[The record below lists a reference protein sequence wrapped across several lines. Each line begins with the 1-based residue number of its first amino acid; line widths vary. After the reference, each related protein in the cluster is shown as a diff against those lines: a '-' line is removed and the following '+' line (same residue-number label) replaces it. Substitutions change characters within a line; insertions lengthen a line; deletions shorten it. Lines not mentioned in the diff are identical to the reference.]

1 MILLP
6 AIDLYE
12 GKAVRLK
19 KGDYAEMTV
28 YREDP
33 VNLASEM
40 EAQGAEWIHIVDLE
54 GAKSGLAPNLP
65 IAREIARTTGLK
77 VEYGGGLRGL
87 EVLERCIDGGVSR
100 AILGTAAVTDPELL
114 ADAVARWGEKIAA
127 GADIREGKIAIKG
140 WMETAEEGLEAFL
153 DRMLAVGVQTAICTD
168 ISRDG
173 MLKGTNREL
182 YASLADRKGPRLVA
196 SGGVSSLEDI
206 RALRDMGLYGAILG
220 KAYYTG
226 AVDLREGIRAAK

>member
-19 KGDYAEMTV
+19 KGDYKEMTV

-33 VNLASEM
+33 VRLAAEM
-40 EAQGAEWIHIVDLE
+40 EAQGAEWLHMVDLE

-65 IAREIARTTGLK
+65 IAAEIARTTRLK
-77 VEYGGGLRGL
+77 VEYGGGLRSL

-100 AILGTAAVTDPELL
+100 AILGTAAVMDPDLL
-114 ADAVARWGEKIAA
+114 DAAVARWGEKIAA

-140 WMETAEEGLEAFL
+140 WLETAEETLTAFL
-153 DRMLAVGVQTAICTD
+153 DRMLAAGVQTAICTD

-173 MLKGTNREL
+173 MLRGTNREL

-206 RALRDMGLYGAILG
+206 RALRDMELYGAILG

-226 AVDLREGIRAAK
+226 AVDLREGIEAAT

>member
-6 AIDLYE
+6 AIDLYA

-33 VNLASEM
+33 VTLAAEM

-65 IAREIARTTGLK
+65 IAREITRTTGLK
-77 VEYGGGLRGL
+77 VEYGGGLRSL
-87 EVLERCIDGGVSR
+87 EVLEKCMDGGVSR
-100 AILGTAAVTDPELL
+100 AILGTAAVTDPDLL
-114 ADAVARWGEKIAA
+114 AAAVARWGEKIAA

-140 WMETAEEGLEAFL
+140 WLETAEEGLEPFL
-153 DRMLAVGVQTAICTD
+153 DRMLAVGVHTAICTD

-182 YASLADRKGPRLVA
+182 YASLADRPGPRLVA

-206 RALRDMGLYGAILG
+206 RALRALGLYGAILG

-226 AVDLREGIRAAK
+226 AVDLREGIEAAT

>member
-33 VNLASEM
+33 VALAAEM
-40 EAQGAEWIHIVDLE
+40 EAQGAEWIHMVDLE
-54 GAKSGLAPNLP
+54 GAKTGLAPNLP
-65 IAREIARTTGLK
+65 IAREIARTTRLM
-77 VEYGGGLRGL
+77 VEYGGGLRSL
-87 EVLERCIDGGVSR
+87 ETLERCIDGGVSR
-100 AILGTAAVTDPELL
+100 AILGTAAVTDPDLL
-114 ADAVARWGEKIAA
+114 SAAVARWGERIAA
-127 GADIREGKIAIKG
+127 GADIRDGRIAIKG
-140 WMETAEEGLEAFL
+140 WLETAEETLTAFL
-153 DRMLAVGVQTAICTD
+153 DRMLAVGVRTAICTD

-173 MLKGTNREL
+173 MLRGTNREL
-182 YASLADRKGPRLVA
+182 YASLAHRRGPQLVA

-206 RALRDMGLYGAILG
+206 RALRELGLYGAILG

-226 AVDLREGIRAAK
+226 AVDLREGLKAAI

>member
-77 VEYGGGLRGL
+77 VEYGGGLRSL
-87 EVLERCIDGGVSR
+87 EILERCIDGGVSR

-114 ADAVARWGEKIAA
+114 AAAVARWGGKIAA
-127 GADIREGKIAIKG
+127 GADIKDGKIAIKG
-140 WMETAEEGLEAFL
+140 WLETAEEGLEAFL
-153 DRMLAVGVQTAICTD
+153 DRMEAVGVQTAICTD

-226 AVDLREGIRAAK
+226 AVDLREGIEAAT

>member
-33 VNLASEM
+33 VKLASEM

-77 VEYGGGLRGL
+77 VEYGGGLRSL
-87 EVLERCIDGGVSR
+87 ETLERCIDGGVSR

-114 ADAVARWGEKIAA
+114 AAAVARWGEKIAA
-127 GADIREGKIAIKG
+127 GADIRDGKIAIKG
-140 WMETAEEGLEAFL
+140 WLETAEEGLEAFL

-226 AVDLREGIRAAK
+226 AVDLREGIEAAT

>member
-1 MILLP
+1 
-6 AIDLYE
+6 
-12 GKAVRLK
+12 
-19 KGDYAEMTV
+19 
-28 YREDP
+28 
-33 VNLASEM
+33 
-40 EAQGAEWIHIVDLE
+40 
-54 GAKSGLAPNLP
+54 
-65 IAREIARTTGLK
+65 
-77 VEYGGGLRGL
+77 
-87 EVLERCIDGGVSR
+87 VSR
-100 AILGTAAVTDPELL
+100 AILGTAAVTDPEML
-114 ADAVARWGEKIAA
+114 AAAVARWGEKIAA
-127 GADIREGKIAIKG
+127 GADIKDGKIAIKG
-140 WMETAEEGLEAFL
+140 WLETAEEGLEAFL

-226 AVDLREGIRAAK
+226 AVDLREGIEAAT

>member
-33 VNLASEM
+33 VKLASEM

-77 VEYGGGLRGL
+77 VEYGGGLRSL
-87 EVLERCIDGGVSR
+87 ETLERCIDGGVSR

-114 ADAVARWGEKIAA
+114 AAAVARWGEKIAA
-127 GADIREGKIAIKG
+127 GADIRDGKIAIKG
-140 WMETAEEGLEAFL
+140 WLETAEEGLEAFL

-226 AVDLREGIRAAK
+226 AVDLREGIEAAI

>member
-77 VEYGGGLRGL
+77 VEYGGGLRSL

-100 AILGTAAVTDPELL
+100 AILGTAAVTDPKLL
-114 ADAVARWGEKIAA
+114 AAAVARWGEKIAA

-140 WMETAEEGLEAFL
+140 WLETAEEGLEAFL

-173 MLKGTNREL
+173 MLRGTNREL
-182 YASLADRKGPRLVA
+182 YASLAGRKGPKLVA

-206 RALRDMGLYGAILG
+206 RALKALGLYGAILG

-226 AVDLREGIRAAK
+226 AVDFREGLEAAR

>member
-77 VEYGGGLRGL
+77 VEYGGGLRSL
-87 EVLERCIDGGVSR
+87 EVLEKCMDGGVSR

-114 ADAVARWGEKIAA
+114 AAAVARWGEKIAA
-127 GADIREGKIAIKG
+127 GADIKDGKIAIKG
-140 WMETAEEGLEAFL
+140 WLETAEEGLEAFL
-153 DRMLAVGVQTAICTD
+153 DRMEAVGVQTAICTD

-226 AVDLREGIRAAK
+226 AVDLREGIEAAT

>member
-6 AIDLYE
+6 AIDLYA
-12 GKAVRLK
+12 GKAVRLN

-33 VNLASEM
+33 VALAAEM

-65 IAREIARTTGLK
+65 IAREITRTTGLK
-77 VEYGGGLRGL
+77 VEYGGGLRSL
-87 EVLERCIDGGVSR
+87 EVLEKCMDGGVSR
-100 AILGTAAVTDPELL
+100 AILGTAAVTDPDLL
-114 ADAVARWGEKIAA
+114 AAAVARWGEKIAA

-140 WMETAEEGLEAFL
+140 WLETAEEGLEAFL
-153 DRMLAVGVQTAICTD
+153 DRMLACGVQTAICTD

-182 YASLADRKGPRLVA
+182 YASLADRPGPRLVA

-206 RALRDMGLYGAILG
+206 RALRALGLYGAILG

-226 AVDLREGIRAAK
+226 AVDLREGIEAAT

>member
-77 VEYGGGLRGL
+77 VEYGGGLRSL

-114 ADAVARWGEKIAA
+114 AAAVARWGEKIAA
-127 GADIREGKIAIKG
+127 GADIKDGKIAIKG
-140 WMETAEEGLEAFL
+140 WLETAEEGLEAFL
-153 DRMLAVGVQTAICTD
+153 DRMEAVGVQTAICTD

-206 RALRDMGLYGAILG
+206 RVLRDMGLYGAILG

-226 AVDLREGIRAAK
+226 AVDLREGIEAAT

>member
-77 VEYGGGLRGL
+77 VEYGGGLRSL
-87 EVLERCIDGGVSR
+87 EILERCIDGGVSR

-114 ADAVARWGEKIAA
+114 AAAVARWGGKIAA
-127 GADIREGKIAIKG
+127 GADIKDGKIAIKG
-140 WMETAEEGLEAFL
+140 WLETAEEGLEAFL

-226 AVDLREGIRAAK
+226 AVDLREGIEAAT

>member
-77 VEYGGGLRGL
+77 VEYGGGLRSL

-114 ADAVARWGEKIAA
+114 AAAVARWGEKIAA
-127 GADIREGKIAIKG
+127 GADIKDGKIAIKG
-140 WMETAEEGLEAFL
+140 WLETAEEGLEAFL
-153 DRMLAVGVQTAICTD
+153 DRMEAVGVQTAICTD

-220 KAYYTG
+220 KAYYTR
-226 AVDLREGIRAAK
+226 AVDLREGIEAAT

>member
-33 VNLASEM
+33 VNLATEM

-77 VEYGGGLRGL
+77 VEYGGGLRSL
-87 EVLERCIDGGVSR
+87 EVLEKCMDGGVSR

-114 ADAVARWGEKIAA
+114 AAAVARWGEKIAA
-127 GADIREGKIAIKG
+127 GADIKDGKIAIKG
-140 WMETAEEGLEAFL
+140 WLETAEEGLEAFL
-153 DRMLAVGVQTAICTD
+153 DRMEAVGVQTAICTD

-226 AVDLREGIRAAK
+226 AVDLREGIEAAT

>member
-6 AIDLYE
+6 AIDLYG

-19 KGDYAEMTV
+19 KGDYNEMTV

-33 VNLASEM
+33 VDLAAEM

-65 IAREIARTTGLK
+65 IAAEIARVTGLR
-77 VEYGGGLRGL
+77 VEYGGGLRSL
-87 EVLERCIDGGVSR
+87 EILERCLDGGVSR

-114 ADAVARWGEKIAA
+114 SAAVTRWGEKIAA
-127 GADIREGKIAIKG
+127 GADIKDGRIAIKG
-140 WMETAEEGLEAFL
+140 WLETAEEDLEAFL
-153 DRMLAVGVQTAICTD
+153 DRMSAMGVQTAICTD

-173 MLKGTNREL
+173 MLRGTNREL
-182 YASLADRKGPRLVA
+182 YASLAGRKGPRLVA

-226 AVDLREGIRAAK
+226 AVDLREGIEAAI

>member
-6 AIDLYE
+6 AIDLFE

-40 EAQGAEWIHIVDLE
+40 EVQGAEWIHIVDLE

-77 VEYGGGLRGL
+77 VEYGGGLRSP

-114 ADAVARWGEKIAA
+114 AAAVARWGEKIAA
-127 GADIREGKIAIKG
+127 GADIKDGKIAIKG
-140 WMETAEEGLEAFL
+140 WLETAEEGVEAFL
-153 DRMLAVGVQTAICTD
+153 DRMEAVGVQTAICTD

-226 AVDLREGIRAAK
+226 AVDLREGIEAAT

>member
-33 VNLASEM
+33 VKLASEM

-77 VEYGGGLRGL
+77 VEYGGGLRSL
-87 EVLERCIDGGVSR
+87 ETLERCIDGGVSR

-114 ADAVARWGEKIAA
+114 AAAVARWGEKIAA
-127 GADIREGKIAIKG
+127 GADIKDGKIAIKG
-140 WMETAEEGLEAFL
+140 WLETAEEGLEAFL
-153 DRMLAVGVQTAICTD
+153 DRMEAVGVQTAICTD

-226 AVDLREGIRAAK
+226 AVDLREGIEAAI

>member
-6 AIDLYE
+6 AIDLYA

-33 VNLASEM
+33 ITLAAEM

-54 GAKSGLAPNLP
+54 GAKNGLAPNLP

-77 VEYGGGLRGL
+77 VEYGGGLRSL
-87 EVLERCIDGGVSR
+87 EVLEKCMDGGVSR
-100 AILGTAAVTDPELL
+100 AILGTAAVTDPDLL
-114 ADAVARWGEKIAA
+114 AAAVARWGEKIAA
-127 GADIREGKIAIKG
+127 GADIREGKIGIKG
-140 WMETAEEGLEAFL
+140 WLETAEEGLEPFL
-153 DRMLAVGVQTAICTD
+153 DRMLAVGVHTAICTD

-182 YASLADRKGPRLVA
+182 YASLADRPGPRLVA

-206 RALRDMGLYGAILG
+206 RALRALGLYGAILG

-226 AVDLREGIRAAK
+226 AVDLREGIEAAT

>member
-6 AIDLYE
+6 AIDLYA

-33 VNLASEM
+33 VALAAEM

-77 VEYGGGLRGL
+77 VEYGGGLRSL
-87 EVLERCIDGGVSR
+87 EVLEKCMDGGVSR
-100 AILGTAAVTDPELL
+100 AILGTAAVTDPDLL
-114 ADAVARWGEKIAA
+114 AAAVARWGEKIAA

-140 WMETAEEGLEAFL
+140 WLETAEEGLEPFL
-153 DRMLAVGVQTAICTD
+153 DRMLAVGVHTAICTD

-182 YASLADRKGPRLVA
+182 YASLADRPGPRLVA

-206 RALRDMGLYGAILG
+206 RALRALGLYGAILG

-226 AVDLREGIRAAK
+226 AVDLREGIEAAT

>member
-77 VEYGGGLRGL
+77 VEYGGGLRSL

-114 ADAVARWGEKIAA
+114 AAAVARWGEKIAA
-127 GADIREGKIAIKG
+127 GADIKDGKIAIKG
-140 WMETAEEGLEAFL
+140 WLETAEEGLEAFL
-153 DRMLAVGVQTAICTD
+153 DRMEAVGVQTAICTD

-226 AVDLREGIRAAK
+226 AVDLREGIEAAT

>member
-6 AIDLYE
+6 AIDLYG

-33 VNLASEM
+33 VTLAAEM

-77 VEYGGGLRGL
+77 VEYGGGLRSL
-87 EVLERCIDGGVSR
+87 EVLEKCMDGGVSR
-100 AILGTAAVTDPELL
+100 AILGTAAVTDPDLL
-114 ADAVARWGEKIAA
+114 AAAVARWGEKIAA

-140 WMETAEEGLEAFL
+140 WLETAEEGLEPFL
-153 DRMLAVGVQTAICTD
+153 DRMLAVGVHTAICTD

-182 YASLADRKGPRLVA
+182 YASLADRPGPRLVA

-206 RALRDMGLYGAILG
+206 RALRALGLYGAILG

-226 AVDLREGIRAAK
+226 AVDLREGIEAAT

>member
-33 VNLASEM
+33 VALAAEM
-40 EAQGAEWIHIVDLE
+40 EAQGAEWIHMVDLE
-54 GAKSGLAPNLP
+54 GAKTGLAPNLP
-65 IAREIARTTGLK
+65 IAREIARTTRLK
-77 VEYGGGLRGL
+77 VEYGGGLRSL
-87 EVLERCIDGGVSR
+87 ETLERCIDGGVSR
-100 AILGTAAVTDPELL
+100 AILGTAAVTDPDLL
-114 ADAVARWGEKIAA
+114 SAAVARWGERIAA
-127 GADIREGKIAIKG
+127 GADIRDGRIAIKG
-140 WMETAEEGLEAFL
+140 WLETAEETLTAFL
-153 DRMLAVGVQTAICTD
+153 DRMLAVGVRTAICTD

-173 MLKGTNREL
+173 MLRGTNREL
-182 YASLADRKGPRLVA
+182 YASLAHRRGPQLVA

-206 RALRDMGLYGAILG
+206 RALRELGLYGAILG

-226 AVDLREGIRAAK
+226 AVDLREGLKAAI

>member
-6 AIDLYE
+6 AIDLYA

-33 VNLASEM
+33 ITLAAEM

-54 GAKSGLAPNLP
+54 GAKNGLAPNLP

-77 VEYGGGLRGL
+77 VEYGGGLRSL
-87 EVLERCIDGGVSR
+87 EVLEKCMDGGVSR
-100 AILGTAAVTDPELL
+100 AILGTAAVTDPDLL
-114 ADAVARWGEKIAA
+114 AAAVARWGEKIAA

-140 WMETAEEGLEAFL
+140 WLETAEEGLEPFL
-153 DRMLAVGVQTAICTD
+153 DRMLAVGVHTAICTD

-182 YASLADRKGPRLVA
+182 YASLADRPGPRLVA

-206 RALRDMGLYGAILG
+206 RALRALGLYGAILG

-226 AVDLREGIRAAK
+226 AVDLREGIEAAT

>member
-77 VEYGGGLRGL
+77 VEYGGGLRSL

-114 ADAVARWGEKIAA
+114 AAAVTRWGEKIAA
-127 GADIREGKIAIKG
+127 GADIKDGKIAIKG
-140 WMETAEEGLEAFL
+140 WLETAEEGLEAFL
-153 DRMLAVGVQTAICTD
+153 DRMEAVGVQTAICTD

-226 AVDLREGIRAAK
+226 AVDLREGIEAAT

>member
-77 VEYGGGLRGL
+77 VEYGGGLRSL
-87 EVLERCIDGGVSR
+87 EVLERCMDGGVSR

-114 ADAVARWGEKIAA
+114 AAAVARWGEKIAA

-140 WMETAEEGLEAFL
+140 WLETAEEGLEAFL

-206 RALRDMGLYGAILG
+206 RALRNMGIYGAILG

-226 AVDLREGIRAAK
+226 AVDLREGIEAAK

>member
-6 AIDLYE
+6 AIDLFE

-19 KGDYAEMTV
+19 KGDYKEMTV

-33 VNLASEM
+33 VTLAAEM

-54 GAKSGLAPNLP
+54 GARSGLAPNLP

-77 VEYGGGLRGL
+77 VEYGGGLRSP
-87 EVLERCIDGGVSR
+87 EVLERCMDGGVSR
-100 AILGTAAVTDPELL
+100 AILGTAAVTDPDLL
-114 ADAVARWGEKIAA
+114 AAAVARWGEKIAA

-140 WMETAEEGLEAFL
+140 WLETAEETLEAFL

-173 MLKGTNREL
+173 MLGGTNREL
-182 YASLADRKGPRLVA
+182 YASLADRPGPRLVA

-206 RALRDMGLYGAILG
+206 RALREMGLYGAILG

-226 AVDLREGIRAAK
+226 AVDLREGIEAAT

>member
-6 AIDLYE
+6 AIDLYA

-33 VNLASEM
+33 VTLAAEM

-65 IAREIARTTGLK
+65 IAREITRTTGLK
-77 VEYGGGLRGL
+77 VEYGGGLRSL
-87 EVLERCIDGGVSR
+87 EVLEKCMDGGVSR
-100 AILGTAAVTDPELL
+100 AILGTAAVTDPDLL
-114 ADAVARWGEKIAA
+114 AAAVARWGEKIAA

-140 WMETAEEGLEAFL
+140 WLETAEEGLEAFL
-153 DRMLAVGVQTAICTD
+153 DRMLAVGVHTAICTD

-182 YASLADRKGPRLVA
+182 YASLADRPGPRLVA

-206 RALRDMGLYGAILG
+206 RALRALGLYGAILG

-226 AVDLREGIRAAK
+226 AVDLREGIEAAT

>member
-19 KGDYAEMTV
+19 KGDYNEMTV
-28 YREDP
+28 YRDDP
-33 VNLASEM
+33 VSLAKEL
-40 EAQGAEWIHIVDLE
+40 EAQGAEWLHMVDLE
-54 GAKSGLAPNLP
+54 GARSGLAPNLP
-65 IAREIARTTGLK
+65 IAAEIARTTHLK
-77 VEYGGGLRGL
+77 VEYGGGLRSL
-87 EVLERCIDGGVSR
+87 EVLGRCMDSGVSR
-100 AILGTAAVTDPELL
+100 AILGTAAVTDPALL
-114 ADAVARWGEKIAA
+114 SAALDKWGEKIAA
-127 GADIREGKIAIKG
+127 GADVKNGKIAIKG
-140 WMETAEEGLEAFL
+140 WLETAEETLTRFL
-153 DRMLAVGVQTAICTD
+153 DRMEALGVQTAICTD

-182 YASLADRKGPRLVA
+182 YASLADRPGPRIVA

-206 RALRDMGLYGAILG
+206 RALKALGLYGAILG

-226 AVDLREGIRAAK
+226 AVDLREALEAAL

>member
-6 AIDLYE
+6 AIDLFE

-33 VNLASEM
+33 VTLAAEM

-54 GAKSGLAPNLP
+54 GARSGLAPNLP

-77 VEYGGGLRGL
+77 VEYGGGLRST
-87 EVLERCIDGGVSR
+87 EVLERCMDGGVSR
-100 AILGTAAVTDPELL
+100 AILGTAAVTDPDLL
-114 ADAVARWGEKIAA
+114 AAAVARWGEKIAA

-140 WMETAEEGLEAFL
+140 WLETAEESLTAFL
-153 DRMLAVGVQTAICTD
+153 DRMHACGMRTAICTD

-173 MLKGTNREL
+173 MLRGTNRAL
-182 YASLADRKGPRLVA
+182 YASLADRPGPRLVA

-226 AVDLREGIRAAK
+226 AVDLREGIGAAT

>member
-28 YREDP
+28 YRENP
-33 VNLASEM
+33 VALAAEM
-40 EAQGAEWIHIVDLE
+40 EAQGAEWIHMVDLE
-54 GAKSGLAPNLP
+54 GAKTGLAPNLP
-65 IAREIARTTGLK
+65 IAREIARTTRLK
-77 VEYGGGLRGL
+77 VEYGGGLRSL
-87 EVLERCIDGGVSR
+87 ETLERCIDGGVSR
-100 AILGTAAVTDPELL
+100 AILGTAAVTDPDLL
-114 ADAVARWGEKIAA
+114 SAAVARWGERIAA
-127 GADIREGKIAIKG
+127 GADIRDGRIAIKG
-140 WMETAEEGLEAFL
+140 WLETAEETLTAFL
-153 DRMLAVGVQTAICTD
+153 DRMLAVGVRTAICTD

-173 MLKGTNREL
+173 MLRGTNREL
-182 YASLADRKGPRLVA
+182 YASLAHRRGPQLVA

-206 RALRDMGLYGAILG
+206 RALRELGLYGAILG

-226 AVDLREGIRAAK
+226 AVDLREGLKAAI

>member
-19 KGDYAEMTV
+19 KGDYKEMTV

-33 VNLASEM
+33 VRLAAEM
-40 EAQGAEWIHIVDLE
+40 EAQGAEWLHMVDLE

-77 VEYGGGLRGL
+77 VEYGGGLRSL

-100 AILGTAAVTDPELL
+100 AILGTAAVTDPDLL
-114 ADAVARWGEKIAA
+114 AAAVARWGEKIAA

-140 WMETAEEGLEAFL
+140 WLETAEETLTAFL
-153 DRMLAVGVQTAICTD
+153 DRMLAAGVQTAICTD

-173 MLKGTNREL
+173 MLRGANREL
-182 YASLADRKGPRLVA
+182 YASLADRPGPRLVA

-226 AVDLREGIRAAK
+226 AVDLREGIEAAT

>member
-77 VEYGGGLRGL
+77 VEYGGGLRSL

-114 ADAVARWGEKIAA
+114 AAAVARWGEKIAA
-127 GADIREGKIAIKG
+127 GADIKDGKIAIKG
-140 WMETAEEGLEAFL
+140 WLETAEEGLEAFL
-153 DRMLAVGVQTAICTD
+153 DRMEAVGVQTAICTD

-182 YASLADRKGPRLVA
+182 YAFLADRKGPRLVA

-226 AVDLREGIRAAK
+226 AVDLREGIEAAT